1 MSIHF
6 ILFWLLVTAAFGQ
19 SDLGLLGVLVAM
31 LGLIALAV
39 AIVAILLKPSWRLL
53 WLALPIAV
61 THIFL
66 QIVCVWLIGD
76 HHEAAALSAYA
87 AVLLAALVVLHEF
100 LAAHGGE
107 MGAHVI
113 TGAAAFIVAI
123 LATLMKESFI

>member
-87 AVLLAALVVLHEF
+87 VVLLAALAVAGYAARGNR
-100 LAAHGGE
+100 LAAAGSGIF
-107 MGAHVI
+107 AL
-113 TGAAAFIVAI
+113 TYAWFAFEVS
-123 LATLMKESFI
+123 LFIF